1 VPKNCSNAGPKSDE
15 DSPWRYSSGNTSA
28 TRGDFRDH
36 AGRIAE
42 ANRRRSPFTGSVP
55 LVVDPRLRYLHRP
68 RGRRHLPRLMEAV
81 PHHQPATLNVHLATM
96 SIYIR
101 GDLGP
106 QRRRQH
112 LPGTIADN
120 LIQHQRA
127 GLVGPHT
134 FLDYLEHQGVPSRTS
149 EPTPVLIR
157 TAMDFRS
164 SSRRCARSRHPPRT
178 IHRF

>member
-1 VPKNCSNAGPKSDE
+1 
-15 DSPWRYSSGNTSA
+15 
-28 TRGDFRDH
+28 
-36 AGRIAE
+36 
-42 ANRRRSPFTGSVP
+42 
-55 LVVDPRLRYLHRP
+55 
-68 RGRRHLPRLMEAV
+68 MEAV